1 RHRIVTGVQT
11 CALPIYGIVR
21 PGIILF
27 GETLQQDVF
36 TKAEAA
42 ALEADLFIVLGSSL
56 TVSPANMFPLQA
68 VDSGAKL
75 IIVNNDPTP
84 FDSEADLV
92 IQDRSI
98 KEVLTIA
105 NQAIS

>member
-1 RHRIVTGVQT
+1 
-11 CALPIYGIVR
+11 
-21 PGIILF
+21 
-27 GETLQQDVF
+27 
-36 TKAEAA
+36 
-42 ALEADLFIVLGSSL
+42 
-56 TVSPANMFPLQA
+56 MFPLQA

-98 KEVLTIA
+98 KEVLTTVK
-105 NQAIS
+105 QAIIV